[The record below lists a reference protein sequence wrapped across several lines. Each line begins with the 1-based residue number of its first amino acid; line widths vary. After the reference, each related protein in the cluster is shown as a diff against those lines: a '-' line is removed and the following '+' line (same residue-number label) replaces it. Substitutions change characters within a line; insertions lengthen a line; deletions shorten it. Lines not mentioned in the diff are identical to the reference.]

1 MLTMTDN
8 AVFVIR
14 EITTQQQAPE
24 GAGLRIAADA
34 AAGSLTLTLAD
45 QPIAGDQVVDSS
57 GARVFL
63 DAEAAKLLDDKALDA
78 AVDDNGGVQFGFA
91 AQPVG

>member
-24 GAGLRIAADA
+24 SAGLRISADPT
-34 AAGSLTLTLAD
+34 AGSLTLTVAE

-63 DAEAAKLLDDKALDA
+63 DAEAANLLQDKSLDA
-78 AVDDNGGVQFGFA
+78 AVDDDGGVRFGIA
-91 AQPVG
+91 EQPAG

>member
-14 EITTQQQAPE
+14 EIAAQQQTPE
-24 GAGLRIAADA
+24 SAGLRITAADGA
-34 AAGSLTLTLAD
+34 DSLTLTLAD
-45 QPIAGDQVVDSS
+45 QPQAGDQVVDSS

-63 DAEAAKLLDDKALDA
+63 DAAAADMLQDKSLDA
-78 AVDDNGGVQFGFA
+78 EVADDGGVRFGIA
-91 AQPVG
+91 AQV

>member
-14 EITTQQQAPE
+14 EIAAQQQAPE
-24 GAGLRIAADA
+24 SAGLRIAADQT
-34 AAGSLTLTLAD
+34 AGSLTLTLAD
-45 QPIAGDQVVDSS
+45 QPDTGDQVVDSS

-63 DAEAAKLLDDKALDA
+63 DPDAAAMLQDKALDA
-78 AVDDNGGVQFGFA
+78 AVDDDGGVRFGIA
-91 AQPVG
+91 SQAG

>member
-14 EITTQQQAPE
+14 EIAAQQQTPE
-24 GAGLRIAADA
+24 SAGLRITAADTA
-34 AAGSLTLTLAD
+34 DSLTLTLAD
-45 QPIAGDQVVDSS
+45 QPQAGDQVLDSS

-63 DAEAAKLLDDKALDA
+63 DAAAADMLQDKSLDA
-78 AVDDNGGVQFGFA
+78 EVDDDGGVRFGIA
-91 AQPVG
+91 AQV